1 MKASIIFSGVAAVAL
16 LAGCDSK
23 APTAANGI
31 NQTNYPGQVSSG
43 GATSGQILT
52 RNARP
57 ETDATYAG
65 GTPGIAGG
73 AGGNT
78 SGAETGGS
86 VQESGQGPSSGTSQ
100 PTSAGRPG
108 SELQSGDTGGATP
121 PPANREAAPASNAGA
136 QGPASAGQS
145 GSKQ

>member
-1 MKASIIFSGVAAVAL
+1 MKPTIILIPALSLSALAL
-16 LAGCDSK
+16 LGGCDGK
-23 APTAANGI
+23 TPAAANGVI
-31 NQTNYPGQVSSG
+31 QTKYPGQVSAG

-78 SGAETGGS
+78 AGAETGGA
-86 VQESGQGPSSGTSQ
+86 VRETGQGPSSGVTNPS
-100 PTSAGRPG
+100 SAGRPG
-108 SELQSGDTGGATP
+108 SELQSGDTSGATP
-121 PPANREAAPASNAGA
+121 GAAPASNAA
-136 QGPASAGQS
+136 PQGGPGGRQ
-145 GSKQ
+145 